1 MPTLKTRL
9 AVLIT
14 AGVLGLALAPPA
26 PWTGMRAA
34 EPEKAAG
41 VRSDLFGDPLPEG
54 ALTRMGTLRWRHGG
68 PVYFVGFNADGK
80 QLVTASLDG
89 SYRIWEVSSGK
100 LLHTLQRPPEATAAD
115 PIVRGRRGN
124 IPGGAIYPQAS
135 PASVVLSPDR
145 KSLVAPYGDGT
156 VRIWEIATGKEIGK
170 VGKLVEN
177 ADAKLL
183 APEGLGWLYAS
194 NGLALSADGKTL
206 ATRESDHVIRLMDM
220 ATGKE
225 IRRLGKAAD
234 EQQQSQVPYYGAIG
248 NGLAFSSD
256 GKMLAAMNS
265 TLHQENRG
273 VVTVWDVESGKEL
286 QRIQGGPGSLSGRIT
301 FAKDTLAVSW
311 ADRTLRLYE
320 AATGKELRQLGEKQ
334 DNVVINTLAF
344 SPDGKILATRA
355 ADSAPSIRLWDVES
369 GKELRHF
376 GELPA
381 RVGQSIY
388 ISNTGSGNSCATIAF
403 SADGAVLAEALPT
416 NTVRLWDVNSGK
428 EIPLIAGHQ
437 GSVSGIA
444 VALSGKTVTTNSP
457 DRTIRRW
464 DPSRGREI
472 GQMRLPEGAGNAVLS
487 ADGAFY
493 AYGDAKNVVHLWDA
507 TANKEVRAIQVPAQ
521 QPLFGP
527 DAGLAG
533 SLALSPDGKF
543 LACKGDDQTIR
554 RYELATGKELTAI
567 NLSTTAVASGITL
580 GGDLYNPGLTPLW
593 YSADGAIL
601 ASLEAPAQEAMQN
614 FLNRRRGNQQPF
626 YVCLWDAATGKL
638 LRAFDFGIGTVAAL
652 ALSPDSQYLLSADN
666 QHMLTIWEVASG
678 QSCFQIKLKAEAKK
692 KPEAEAN
699 AEADAEAAVPATP
712 LVSAVALAPDGRTA
726 AWGAVDRDVHLV
738 DLRNGKEF
746 GRLAGHRGPVFSIAY
761 TADGQTLISGSAD
774 GTALV
779 WDISRIHTAVA
790 LPAKAAGAQLEALW
804 NDLGGEPAKAY
815 QAIGALS
822 AKPKETLEW
831 VQGRVRPAAGADLK
845 TINKLIADLEND
857 KFDVRQKASEELEK
871 LGELAEPALQKVLD
885 GKPSLET
892 RQRVERILET
902 RRFPQPPS
910 ADVLRTL
917 RVMRILAE
925 IGTPEARKLLQTL
938 AEGAPGAAQTREAQ
952 AVLNRLKNRP
962 AVVP

>member
-9 AVLIT
+9 AILVT
-14 AGVLGLALAPPA
+14 AGLLGLAFAPPA
-26 PWTGMRAA
+26 PWTGTRAA

-41 VRSDLFGDPLPEG
+41 ARTDLFGDPLPEG
-54 ALTRMGTLRWRHGG
+54 ALARMGTLRWRHGG

-89 SYRIWEVSSGK
+89 SYRVWEVASGK
-100 LLHTLQRPPEATAAD
+100 LLHTLHRPPEAMAVD
-115 PIVRGRRGN
+115 PLRARRGN
-124 IPGGAIYPQAS
+124 IRGGTIYPQAS

-145 KSLVAPYGDGT
+145 KSFVAPFGDGT
-156 VRIWEIATGKEIGK
+156 IRIWDIATGKEIGK

-194 NGLALSADGKTL
+194 NGLTLSADGKLL
-206 ATRESDHVIRLMDM
+206 ATRESDHVIRIMEV

-225 IRRLGKAAD
+225 IRRLGKVAD

-265 TLHQENRG
+265 TLRQENQG
-273 VVTVWDVESGKEL
+273 VVTVWDVETGKEL
-286 QRIQGGPGSLSGRIT
+286 QRIQGGPGSLSGRLT
-301 FAKDTLAVSW
+301 FSANVVAVSW

-355 ADSAPSIRLWDVES
+355 AASSPSIRLWDVES

-381 RVGQSIY
+381 STGENIY
-388 ISNTGSGNSCATIAF
+388 ISNTGSGNTCPTIGF
-403 SADGAVLAEALPT
+403 SADGATLAEALPT
-416 NTVRLWDVNSGK
+416 NTVRLWEVNTGK
-428 EIPLIAGHQ
+428 EIPLVAGHQ
-437 GSVSGIA
+437 GSISGIA
-444 VALSGKTVTTNSP
+444 VPLAGKTVTTNSP

-464 DPSRGREI
+464 DPTRGRET
-472 GQMRLPEGAGNAVLS
+472 GQMRLPEGAGSAVLS

-493 AYGDAKNVVHLWDA
+493 AYGDAKNIVHVWDA
-507 TANKEVRAIQVPAQ
+507 GNNKEIRTIQVPAQ

-527 DAGLAG
+527 DAGLTG

-554 RYELATGKELTAI
+554 RYEVATGKELTAI
-567 NLSTTAVASGITL
+567 NLGTTAVASGITL

-593 YSADGAIL
+593 YSADGTIL
-601 ASLEAPAQEAMQN
+601 ASLEAPAQDAMQN
-614 FLNRRRGNQQPF
+614 FVNRRRGNQQPF

-652 ALSPDSQYLLSADN
+652 ALSPDGQYLVSADSE
-666 QHMLTIWEVASG
+666 HTLTVWEVASG
-678 QSCFQIKLKAEAKK
+678 QSCFQIKLKADAKK
-692 KPEAEAN
+692 KPEAEA
-699 AEADAEAAVPATP
+699 EAEAAMPAMP

-738 DLRNGKEF
+738 DLRSGKEL

-761 TADGQTLISGSAD
+761 LADGQTLISGSAD
-774 GTALV
+774 STALV
-779 WDISRIHTAVA
+779 WDVSRLQGAVA
-790 LPAKAAGAQLEALW
+790 RPAKAAGVQLEALW
-804 NDLGGEPAKAY
+804 NDLAAEPAKAY
-815 QAIGALS
+815 QAIGALG
-822 AKPKETLEW
+822 ATPKETLEW
-831 VQGRVRPAAGADLK
+831 VQGRVKPAAGADAK
-845 TINKLIADLEND
+845 TITKLITDLEND
-857 KFDVRQKASEELEK
+857 KFDIRQKASEELEK

-917 RVMRILAE
+917 RVLRILAE
-925 IGTPEARKLLQTL
+925 IGTPEARKVLQTL

-952 AVLNRLKNRP
+952 AALNRLKNRP
-962 AVVP
+962 AIVP